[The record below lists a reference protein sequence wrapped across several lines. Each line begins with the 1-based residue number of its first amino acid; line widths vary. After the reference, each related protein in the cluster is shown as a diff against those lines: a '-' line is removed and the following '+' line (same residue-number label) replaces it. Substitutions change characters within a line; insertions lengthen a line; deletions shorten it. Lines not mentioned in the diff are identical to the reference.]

1 MSVMTMS
8 GPRKPPATRAQ
19 VVEITAVV
27 AMSTLANYVNEV
39 TGTDI
44 DFPRIARQAK
54 AALTPVS

>member
-1 MSVMTMS
+1 
-8 GPRKPPATRAQ
+8 